1 MHTQTLTHAHTAAVW
16 ILIGIAINL
25 EINLERINIFTGASQ
40 MALLVKNQPADSVD
54 VRDTGSIPGSG
65 KSPGRGHGNPL
76 PYSGLEN
83 PMDRGACGATAHR
96 MAKSWILLK

>member
-40 MALLVKNQPADSVD
+40 MAQ
-54 VRDTGSIPGSG
+54 
-65 KSPGRGHGNPL
+65 
-76 PYSGLEN
+76 
-83 PMDRGACGATAHR
+83 
-96 MAKSWILLK
+96 W

>member
-76 PYSGLEN
+76 PYCRE
-83 PMDRGACGATAHR
+83 PV
-96 MAKSWILLK
+96 